1 MRTILDP
8 LYRRIEG
15 HPDRL
20 LYAFL
25 DRHGNT
31 TESYTYAEFL
41 RRTTDIAAHIQGTAS
56 MEPGERVLL
65 LYPPGLEMICAFFA
79 CARLGLIPV
88 PAYPPAGRGF
98 QAALAKLDFIAR
110 DCDASAVLT
119 ERSCFWSMKLS
130 QARNQEATFA
140 SRGNPFARMQWIVSN
155 DAEKNVSATV
165 SEVHSDILFLQYTS
179 GSTSNPK
186 GVMVTHENLLENC
199 DAVVDHQQPVGVS
212 WLPQY
217 HDMGLIGYYLFF
229 ALKGGTTYG
238 FSPLDFIQRPTLWL
252 ETISRVGGTATSAP
266 NFAYEYCLLRTE
278 KLPPGAFENL
288 DLSSLRFL
296 MTAAEPV
303 RAQVYRDFIAR
314 FEPYG
319 LDPDSF
325 FSAYGLAEFT
335 LAVSNYGRAVQAFD
349 AERLTENEAVAV
361 SAPAGDTQVRSLV
374 SCGEP
379 LGNTEVKIVDI
390 KDDFKELPEGAIGE
404 VWINGPSKC
413 KGYWNR
419 PELSRA
425 TFEAKLQGDSEESPT
440 WLRSGDLGFLHDG
453 ELYICG
459 RTKDLIIVRGLN
471 YYPQD
476 IEMIVEQDPAIRKSC
491 VAAFAWDHEGREELV
506 VVVELRN
513 DSRVPDVDLLNTKIQ
528 QALGVRADLFVYIR
542 AKTIPKTSS
551 GKISRH
557 QARERWL
564 AGKLEVI
571 DEARQGGPE
580 SAVETFGSKAGAA
593 PVGPF
598 GSLFHRYGLTGEET
612 GTLGDVGLDS
622 LRIAE
627 FAHDLKAELEA
638 RGNDDL
644 SGAVDLRLLIK
655 IAVSELFELLDDVAA
670 AAPRAKL
677 RFKRTVLKLQREH
690 QEQEARMMRAD
701 TRLRFEPSELLASAS
716 PQEAAR
722 GGILLT
728 GGTGFFGPFL
738 LKSLLEQCE
747 DELFVLVRAKDPD
760 AGMQRLREA
769 LATVGGPCGGNAS
782 GWEQR
787 VRPVCGDLAQANL
800 GLGKA
805 DWRLL
810 SRQTH
815 TIYHNGALV
824 NYLFDYAAMR
834 DANVG
839 GTHELIRLALTDRAK
854 VLNHISTTFVFGW
867 SVKETLSETDTNPDM
882 DHLDFG
888 YSQSKW
894 VSEQVVLRAMRHGL
908 QARIFRPALLS
919 PSIAGEGYNF
929 DISIR
934 LLAHMLKHRIGT
946 TAKNQVSFSPADLA
960 ADNIVAISSLPG
972 SLGATCHVTRDTHA
986 TMLDITTILGQLTG
1000 QDFENFTLDDFV
1012 PEVIERCGKDDLLF
1026 PLLNFLVRSVS
1037 NITAMEFKRYDNS
1050 NFQRFRDQAPQG
1062 REDPSLED
1070 VVAGILR
1077 FMRGRGIVEGRPRL
1091 VSLGS
1096 DERNRSH
1103 A

>member
-8 LYRRIEG
+8 LYRCIEQ
-15 HPDRL
+15 HPERL

-31 TESYTYAEFL
+31 AESYTYAEFL
-41 RRTTDIAAHIQGTAS
+41 RRTTDIAAHLQRTGR
-56 MEPGERVLL
+56 MELGARVLL

-79 CARLGLIPV
+79 CVRLGLIPV
-88 PAYPPAGRGF
+88 PAHPPTGRGF
-98 QAALAKLDFIAR
+98 QAALAKLNFIAK
-110 DCDASAVLT
+110 DCSASAVLT
-119 ERSCFWSMKLS
+119 ERSYFWSMKLS
-130 QARNQEATFA
+130 QARNQAATFS
-140 SRGNPFARMQWIVSN
+140 SRGNPLTRMQWIVSN
-155 DAEKNVSATV
+155 DAEKNVSTTV
-165 SEVHSDILFLQYTS
+165 PEAHSDILFLQYTS

-199 DAVVDHQQPVGVS
+199 AAVVDHQPVGVS

-252 ETISRVGGTATSAP
+252 ETISRVGCTATSAP

-278 KLPPGAFENL
+278 KLPPGTFENL

-319 LDPDSF
+319 LDPNSF

-335 LAVSNYGRAVQAFD
+335 LAVSNYGRTVRAFD

-361 SAPAGDTQVRSLV
+361 PTPAGDTQTRSLV

-379 LGNTEVKIVDI
+379 LGNTELKIVDI
-390 KDDFKELPEGAIGE
+390 KGDFKELPDGAIGE
-404 VWINGPSKC
+404 IWIKGPSKC
-413 KGYWNR
+413 RGYWNR

-491 VAAFAWDHEGREELV
+491 VAAFAWDHEGREQLV
-506 VVVELRN
+506 VVAELRN
-513 DSRVPDVDLLNTKIQ
+513 DRRVPDSDLLNSKLH
-528 QALGVRADLFVYIR
+528 QALGIGADLFVYIR

-551 GKISRH
+551 GKISRY

-564 AGKLEVI
+564 AGKLELI
-571 DEARQGGPE
+571 GEARQGEPG
-580 SAVETFGSKAGAA
+580 SAVETFGSKVGAA

-598 GSLFHRYGLTGEET
+598 GALFHRYGLTGEET
-612 GTLGDVGLDS
+612 GTMGDVGLDS

-627 FAHDLKAELEA
+627 FAYDLKAELEV
-638 RGNDDL
+638 RGNDEL
-644 SGAVDLRLLIK
+644 SGVVDLRLLIK
-655 IAVSELFELLDDVAA
+655 IAVSELFELLEDVAA

-690 QEQEARMMRAD
+690 QDLEARMMRAD
-701 TRLRFEPSELLASAS
+701 TRLRFEPAELLAGAS
-716 PQEAAR
+716 PQEASR
-722 GGILLT
+722 GAMLLT

-747 DELFVLVRAKDPD
+747 GELFVLVRAKDPD
-760 AGMQRLREA
+760 AGMERLREA
-769 LATVGGPCGGNAS
+769 LATVGVPPGTNALD
-782 GWEQR
+782 WERR

-800 GLGKA
+800 GLSRT
-805 DWRLL
+805 DWLLL
-810 SRQTH
+810 SRQVH
-815 TIYHNGALV
+815 AIYHNGALV
-824 NYLFDYAAMR
+824 NYLFDYEAMR
-834 DANVG
+834 EANVG
-839 GTHELIRLALTDRAK
+839 GTHEIIRLALTDRAK

-867 SVKETLSETDTNPDM
+867 SVKETLFETDTNPDM

-934 LLAHMLKHRIGT
+934 LLAFMLKHRIGT
-946 TAKNQVSFSPADLA
+946 TAKNQVSFFPADLA

-972 SLGATCHVTRDTHA
+972 SLGTTCHVTRDTYA
-986 TMLDITTILGQLTG
+986 TMLDITTILAQLTG

-1012 PEVIERCGKDDLLF
+1012 PEVIERCRKDDLLF
-1026 PLLNFLVRSVS
+1026 PLLNFLVRSVG

-1070 VVAGILR
+1070 VVAGILG
-1077 FMRGRGIVEGRPRL
+1077 FMRGQGIVEDGHRL
-1091 VSLGS
+1091 VSQGS
-1096 DERNRSH
+1096 DQRNCPH
-1103 A
+1103 V

>member
-8 LYRRIEG
+8 FYRCVEQY
-15 HPDRL
+15 PERL

-25 DRHGNT
+25 DRQGDT
-31 TESYTYAEFL
+31 IESYTYAEFL
-41 RRTTDIAAHIQGTAS
+41 QRTKEIAAHIARVGN
-56 MEPGERVLL
+56 MEHGARMIL
-65 LYPPGLEMICAFFA
+65 LYPPGLEMICVFFA
-79 CARLGLIPV
+79 CVRLGLIPV
-88 PAYPPAGRGF
+88 PVYPPTGRGF
-98 QAALAKLDFIAR
+98 QGALAKLNFIAK
-110 DCDASAVLT
+110 DCSASAVLT
-119 ERSCFWSMKLS
+119 ERSFFWSIKLS
-130 QARNQEATFA
+130 QARNQGTAFS
-140 SRGNPFARMQWIVSN
+140 SRRSPLTKMEWIVSN
-155 DAEKNVSATV
+155 EAEKNVSTTV
-165 SEVHSDILFLQYTS
+165 LEAHSDILFLQYTS

-186 GVMVTHENLLENC
+186 GVIVTHENLLQNC
-199 DAVVDHQQPVGVS
+199 DAVVDHQPVGVS

-252 ETISRVGGTATSAP
+252 ETISRVRGTATSAP

-278 KLPPGAFENL
+278 KLPPESFENL
-288 DLSSLRFL
+288 DLSSLCFL

-325 FSAYGLAEFT
+325 FSAYGLAEYT
-335 LAVSNYGRAVQAFD
+335 LAVSNYGRTVQAFD

-361 SAPAGDTQVRSLV
+361 PSPTGDRQTRSLV
-374 SCGEP
+374 SCGKP
-379 LGNTEVKIVDI
+379 LGSTEVKIVDI
-390 KDDFKELPEGAIGE
+390 KDGFKELPEGAVGE
-404 VWINGPSKC
+404 IWINGPSKC
-413 KGYWNR
+413 RGYWCR
-419 PELSRA
+419 PELSRV
-425 TFEAKLQGDSEESPT
+425 TFEAKLQGDGKDSPT
-440 WLRSGDLGFLHDG
+440 WLRSGDLGFRRDG

-491 VAAFAWDHEGREELV
+491 VAAFALDHKGGEQV
-506 VVVELRN
+506 VVVAELRS
-513 DSRVPDVDLLNTKIQ
+513 DRCLPDADLLNSKLQ
-528 QALGVRADLFVYIR
+528 QALGIGADLFVYIR

-564 AGKLEVI
+564 GGKLEFVG
-571 DEARQGGPE
+571 EARQGEAE
-580 SAVETFGSKAGAA
+580 SAVETTGSNAGAA
-593 PVGPF
+593 PLERF
-598 GSLFHRYGLTGEET
+598 GALFHRYGLRGEET

-638 RGNDDL
+638 GGNGDL
-644 SGAVDLRLLIK
+644 SDSVDLRLLIK
-655 IAVSELFELLDDVAA
+655 ISVSELFESLEDVAA
-670 AAPRAKL
+670 AAPRAML

-690 QEQEARMMRAD
+690 HDQEARMMRAD
-701 TRLRFEPSELLASAS
+701 TRLRFEPSELLAQAS
-716 PQEAAR
+716 PQEASR
-722 GGILLT
+722 GAILLT

-747 DELFVLVRAKDPD
+747 GEIFVLVRAKDPK
-760 AGMQRLREA
+760 AGMLRLRAA
-769 LATVGGPCGGNAS
+769 LRTVGGAPGANTLD
-782 GWEQR
+782 WERR
-787 VRPVCGDLAQANL
+787 VRPVCGDLAEANL
-800 GLGKA
+800 GLSRT
-805 DWRLL
+805 DWQLL
-810 SRQTH
+810 SRQVH

-834 DANVG
+834 ETNVG
-839 GTHELIRLALTDRAK
+839 GTHEVIRLALSDRVK

-867 SVKETLSETDTNPDM
+867 SVKRTLFETDTNPDM
-882 DHLDFG
+882 ERLDFG

-894 VSEQVVLRAMRHGL
+894 VSEQVVLRAMQDGL

-919 PSIAGEGYNF
+919 PSIGGEGDHF

-934 LLAHMLKHRIGT
+934 LLAFMLKHRIGT
-946 TAKNQVSFSPADLA
+946 TAKNQVSFFPADLA
-960 ADNIVAISSLPG
+960 ADNIVAISSLPE
-972 SLGATCHVTRDTHA
+972 SLSTTCHVTRDTYA
-986 TMLDITTILGQLTG
+986 TMLDITTILARLTR
-1000 QDFENFTLDDFV
+1000 QSFENFALNDFV
-1012 PEVIERCGKDDLLF
+1012 PEVIERCQKDDPLF

-1050 NFQRFRDQAPQG
+1050 NFQRFRGQVTQG
-1062 REDPSLED
+1062 KEDPLLED
-1070 VVAGILR
+1070 VVVGILR
-1077 FMRGRGIVEGRPRL
+1077 FMRGHGIVE
-1091 VSLGS
+1091 
-1096 DERNRSH
+1096 D
-1103 A
+1103 

>member
-8 LYRRIEG
+8 LYRCREQ
-15 HPDRL
+15 HPERL
-20 LYAFL
+20 LYEFL

-31 TESYTYAEFL
+31 AESYTYAEFL
-41 RRTTDIAAHIQGTAS
+41 RRTTDIAAHIQSAARL
-56 MEPGERVLL
+56 EPGERVLL

-79 CARLGLIPV
+79 CVRLGLIPV
-88 PAYPPAGRGF
+88 PAYPPTGRSF
-98 QAALAKLDFIAR
+98 KSALAKLNFIAR
-110 DCDASAVLT
+110 DCSASAVLT
-119 ERSCFWSMKLS
+119 ERSYFWSMKLS
-130 QARNQEATFA
+130 QARNQGA
-140 SRGNPFARMQWIVSN
+140 SFSSRRNPLARLEWIVSD
-155 DAEKNVSATV
+155 DAEKNVSTTIPEA
-165 SEVHSDILFLQYTS
+165 HSDILFLQYTS

-199 DAVVDHQQPVGVS
+199 EAVVDHQPVGVS

-252 ETISRVGGTATSAP
+252 ETISRVRATATSAP

-278 KLPPGAFENL
+278 KLPPETFENL

-303 RAQVYRDFIAR
+303 RAQVYRDFLAR
-314 FEPYG
+314 FEPCG

-325 FSAYGLAEFT
+325 FAAYGLAEYT
-335 LAVSNYGRAVQAFD
+335 LAVSNYGRTVETFD
-349 AERLTENEAVAV
+349 AGRLTENEAVA
-361 SAPAGDTQVRSLV
+361 ATTPDGDTPTRSLV
-374 SCGEP
+374 SCGKP
-379 LGNTEVKIVDI
+379 LGKTEVKIVDI
-390 KDDFKELPEGAIGE
+390 RDDFKELPEGEIGE
-404 VWINGPSKC
+404 IWINGPSKC
-413 KGYWNR
+413 RGYWNR

-425 TFEAKLQGDSEESPT
+425 TFEAKLQGAGEESPS

-453 ELYICG
+453 ELFICG

-476 IEMIVEQDPAIRKSC
+476 IEMIVEQDPAIRKGC
-491 VAAFAWDHEGREELV
+491 VAAFARDHGGREQLV
-506 VVVELRN
+506 VVAELRN
-513 DSRVPDVDLLNTKIQ
+513 DRTLPDAELLNSKVH
-528 QALGVRADLFVYIR
+528 QALGIGADLFVYIR

-557 QARERWL
+557 QAHERWL
-564 AGKLEVI
+564 AGKLELVG
-571 DEARQGGPE
+571 EAGPGE
-580 SAVETFGSKAGAA
+580 PASAVETIASKAPA
-593 PVGPF
+593 GPF
-598 GSLFHRYGLTGEET
+598 AALFHRYGLRGEET

-622 LRIAE
+622 LRLAE

-655 IAVSELFELLDDVAA
+655 IAVCELFDLLEDVAA

-677 RFKRTVLKLQREH
+677 RFKRRVLKLQREH
-690 QEQEARMMRAD
+690 REIEARMMRAD
-701 TRLRFEPSELLASAS
+701 TRLRFEPTELLAGAS
-716 PQEAAR
+716 PREASQGA
-722 GGILLT
+722 ILLT

-747 DELFVLVRAKDPD
+747 DEVFVLVRAKDPD

-769 LATVGGPCGGNAS
+769 LATVGGPPGINTPA
-782 GWEQR
+782 WERR
-787 VRPVCGDLAQANL
+787 VRPVCGDLSQANL
-800 GLGKA
+800 GLSRA
-805 DWRLL
+805 DWQLL
-810 SRQTH
+810 SRQVH

-834 DANVG
+834 EANVG
-839 GTHELIRLALTDRAK
+839 GTHEIIRLALSDRAK

-867 SVKETLSETDTNPDM
+867 SVKETLFETDTNPDM
-882 DHLDFG
+882 EHLDFG

-894 VSEQVVLRAMRHGL
+894 VSEQVVLRAMRQGL

-919 PSIAGEGYNF
+919 PSIAGEGHNF

-934 LLAHMLKHRIGT
+934 LLAFMLKHRIGT
-946 TAKNQVSFSPADLA
+946 TAGNQVSFSPADLA
-960 ADNIVAISSLPG
+960 AENIVAISSLPG
-972 SLGATCHVTRDTHA
+972 SLGTTCHVTRDTHA
-986 TMLDITTILGQLTG
+986 TMLDVTRILARLTG
-1000 QDFENFTLDDFV
+1000 QEFENFTLEDFV
-1012 PEVIERCGKDDLLF
+1012 PEVIERCRKDDLLF
-1026 PLLNFLVRSVS
+1026 PLLNFLVRSVG

-1050 NFQRFRDQAPQG
+1050 NFQRFRGQALQG
-1062 REDPSLED
+1062 REDPSLDD
-1070 VVAGILR
+1070 VVAGILG
-1077 FMRGRGIVEGRPRL
+1077 FLQEQGIVEDGHRL
-1091 VSLGS
+1091 VSQGS
-1096 DERNRSH
+1096 DQRNCPH
-1103 A
+1103 V